1 VTTAA
6 NEAKTADEGN
16 EATAPANEATSNR
29 QLTPEAHAP
38 TPPVDA
44 DDAPAGPATAP
55 SAYADERDFSLDLAG
70 RAGIVLMDHYERLER
85 IDYKSARDVV
95 TEADHLSEALILD
108 AIRARYPGDAILAEE
123 TGEHRAIA
131 GEAPTSGRGRVWIV
145 DPLDGTVNYANGLP
159 IFCVSIGLVV
169 DGVPAVGVI
178 LDPTRAESFAATVD
192 GPATLNGEP
201 IHASAKEKVSDYVIS
216 MALNG
221 RTASSR
227 ARNVRKAIR
236 ISRSMG
242 SAALALAY
250 VANGRFDAFIQ
261 QGGLSAWDVAAA
273 GLIAER
279 GGAMVTSMSG
289 GQWFDLGHS
298 SKSIG
303 ILAAPP
309 AHHGALLALAK

>member
-1 VTTAA
+1 MQRSVTDDEAA
-6 NEAKTADEGN
+6 ARAAPALAGDERFADE
-16 EATAPANEATSNR
+16 
-29 QLTPEAHAP
+29 LTFA
-38 TPPVDA
+38 
-44 DDAPAGPATAP
+44 
-55 SAYADERDFSLDLAG
+55 LAIAR
-70 RAGIVLMDHYERLER
+70 RAGDILMDRYERLEQ

-95 TEADHLSEALILD
+95 TEADHQSEALILD
-108 AIRARYPGDAILAEE
+108 AIRARYPADAILAEE

-159 IFCVSIGLVV
+159 VFCVSIALVI
-169 DGVPAVGVI
+169 DGSPSVGVI
-178 LDPTRAESFAATVD
+178 LDPTRDESFAATAV
-192 GPATLNGEP
+192 GPATLNGHP
-201 IHASAKEKVSDYVIS
+201 IHASDKDKLSDFVIS

-221 RTASSR
+221 RTAVTR

-236 ISRSMG
+236 IPRSMG

-250 VANGRFDAFIQ
+250 LANGRFDAFIQ

-279 GGAMVTSMSG
+279 GGARVTSMNG
-289 GQWFDLGHS
+289 GPWFDLAHS
-298 SKSIG
+298 PQSIG

-309 AHHGALLALAK
+309 AHHGTLLDLVR

>member
-1 VTTAA
+1 VT
-6 NEAKTADEGN
+6 
-16 EATAPANEATSNR
+16 
-29 QLTPEAHAP
+29 
-38 TPPVDA
+38 V
-44 DDAPAGPATAP
+44 GPAVAATPAI
-55 SAYADERDFSLDLAG
+55 SAFAAELAFSIEVAGLAG
-70 RAGIVLMDHYERLER
+70 VVLMDHYERLEQ

-108 AIRARYPGDAILAEE
+108 AIRARYPADALLAEE

-159 IFCVSIGLVV
+159 VFCVAIGLVV
-169 DGVPAVGVI
+169 DGVPTVGVI
-178 LDPTRAESFAATVD
+178 LDPTRNEVFAATVD
-192 GPATLNGEP
+192 GPAVLNGRP
-201 IHASAKEKVSDYVIS
+201 VRASVKDKLSDYVIS
-216 MALNG
+216 MSLNG
-221 RTASSR
+221 RTATSR

-250 VANGRFDAFIQ
+250 VANGRFDAFVQ

-279 GGAMVTSMSG
+279 GGATVTSISG
-289 GQWFDLGHS
+289 GPWFDLSHS
-298 SKSIG
+298 PRSIG

-309 AHHGALLALAK
+309 AHHGTVLALVR